1 MVDPRLL
8 FVVGGLLLSGVA
20 QIIVKKKLKIDLW
33 WEIKSSVMNN
43 MFPAKT
49 IVLQVLSGRSY
60 LLKMD
65 KEKRV
70 TNKGSEYMKSLREG
84 TRSPPVDYS
93 MYIPTQ
99 QGKKWMF
106 ECETDKGE
114 RYPLRPLTCDQ
125 IFIYDTDGNI
135 HLDWKG
141 KPTVRAEFYDLVRN
155 STKETVVG
163 LKALSKGR
171 REWYL
176 MNMEKAALKHP
187 MKRDNSMLLI
197 AGTLF
202 VFMAIGA
209 IIFYQSLPQVAE
221 AAQNMPTPPL
231 A

>member
-1 MVDPRLL
+1 MIDPRVILGVGVLL
-8 FVVGGLLLSGVA
+8 VVTIA
-20 QIIVKKKLKIDLW
+20 QVIIKKKFKIDVW
-33 WEIKSSVMNN
+33 WEIKSAVMDN

-70 TNKGSEYMKSLREG
+70 ENKGAEYMKSLREG

-93 MYIPTQ
+93 MYIPTA
-99 QGKKWMF
+99 QGKKWMM

-114 RYPLRPLTCDQ
+114 RYPLRPITCEQ
-125 IFIYDTDGNI
+125 VFMYDTDGKI
-135 HLDWKG
+135 VCDELG
-141 KPTVRAEFYDLVRN
+141 KPIVRDEFYALAK
-155 STKETVVG
+155 SSSKETVLG

-187 MKRDNSMLLI
+187 MKKDNSMLLI
-197 AGTLF
+197 AGTMF

-209 IIFYQSLPQVAE
+209 IVFYQALPQVAQ
-221 AAQNMPTPPL
+221 AASELPAVMP
-231 A
+231 